1 MIVSIAVGPS
11 DALGTPAALRMVAA
25 APEHSSSGM
34 PGARQLKRLRGGADN
49 GEAQIEEDSMG
60 IENDAQILEEIVKD
74 GSKTAVKFEW
84 PAKNGVNDV
93 EICGSWNNWDGQT
106 RLERDGKVFST
117 IINLVPGKHS
127 YKFVIN
133 GETWA
138 LMDGGATERDIAGN
152 ANNVIYVKPCAE
164 VVSASC
170 MSRGL
175 GRMVG
180 RIVAGAVSFGA
191 MAFALVAGVYELKA
205 NFPNM
210 VPVDLPDL
218 PMFKNVATNGKGKGK
233 KGPW

>member
-1 MIVSIAVGPS
+1 
-11 DALGTPAALRMVAA
+11 
-25 APEHSSSGM
+25 
-34 PGARQLKRLRGGADN
+34 
-49 GEAQIEEDSMG
+49 
-60 IENDAQILEEIVKD
+60 
-74 GSKTAVKFEW
+74 
-84 PAKNGVNDV
+84 
-93 EICGSWNNWDGQT
+93 
-106 RLERDGKVFST
+106 
-117 IINLVPGKHS
+117 
-127 YKFVIN
+127 
-133 GETWA
+133 
-138 LMDGGATERDIAGN
+138 MDGGATERDIAGN